1 MNFIDR
7 LNVNYTFKSK
17 DRVEAFMPVDESC
30 HQPFGFLHGGATI
43 ALLETVASEGAWL
56 NCDDG
61 EIPFGVDVH
70 VAHRSSMKSGRLLAE
85 TTLAKEEPTSKGYRK
100 QTWSVRAYREDGTTV
115 SEGEIICLIV
125 PDRRP

>member
-7 LNVNYTFKSK
+7 LKVSFIFRSK
-17 DRVEAFMPVDESC
+17 DRVEASMPVDESC

-56 NCDDG
+56 NCG
-61 EIPFGVDVH
+61 PNEIPFGVDVH
-70 VAHRSSMKSGRLLAE
+70 VAHRSSMKSGRLLSEA
-85 TTLAKEEPTSKGYRK
+85 TLAKEEPTSKGYRK
-100 QTWSVRAYREDGTTV
+100 QTWNVRAYGEDGTTV

-125 PDRRP
+125 PDKR